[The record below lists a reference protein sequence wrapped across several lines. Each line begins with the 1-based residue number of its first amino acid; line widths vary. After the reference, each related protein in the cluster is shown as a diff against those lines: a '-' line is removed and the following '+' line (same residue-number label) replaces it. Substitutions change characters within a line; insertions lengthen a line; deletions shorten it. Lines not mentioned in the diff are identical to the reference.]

1 MITIRTEEE
10 IEKIAA
16 ASKLTADTLSLLEK
30 SVRPGISTL
39 ELDRI
44 AEEYIRANG
53 GIPSCKGYEGFP
65 GSICTSVNDMVVHG
79 IPSAKKILRKGD
91 IISLDLVVELNGYMG
106 DSCITV
112 PVGHTNKKNMQ
123 LIDVTEQALF
133 AGIKQAV
140 PGNHVGDIGYA
151 VEHTVKPYGYG
162 VLREYVGHA
171 IGTDMHEDPE
181 IPNYGTPGHGPR
193 LEAGMVICIE
203 PMITMGSADIMTL
216 RDGWSVVTVDG
227 KPSAHIEHTIAITK
241 DGPKILTLR
250 NK

>member
-1 MITIRTEEE
+1 MIIIHTPEE

-30 SVRPGISTL
+30 AVKPGMSTL
-39 ELDRI
+39 DLDTM
-44 AEEYIRANG
+44 AEKFIRDNG
-53 GIPSCKGYEGFP
+53 GIPSCKGYEGYP
-65 GSICTSVNDMVVHG
+65 ATLCTSVNDVVVHG

-91 IISLDLVVELNGYMG
+91 IISIDLVVELNGYMG

-123 LIDVTEQALF
+123 LIKVTEQALF

-140 PGNHVGDIGYA
+140 PGNHVGDIGHA
-151 VEHTVKPYGYG
+151 VESTVKPYGYG
-162 VLREYVGHA
+162 VLKEYVGHG

-193 LEAGMVICIE
+193 LEEGMVICIE
-203 PMITMGSADIMTL
+203 PMINMGSADIITL
-216 RDGWSVVTVDG
+216 RDGWGVVTADG
-227 KPSAHIEHTIAITK
+227 KPAAHIEHTVAITK

-250 NK
+250 S

>member
-1 MITIRTEEE
+1 MIIIHTPEE

-30 SVRPGISTL
+30 AVKPGISTL
-39 ELDRI
+39 DLDRM
-44 AEEYIRANG
+44 AEEFIRSNG
-53 GIPSCKGYEGFP
+53 GIPSCKGYEGYP
-65 GSICTSVNDMVVHG
+65 ATLCTSVNDVVVHG
-79 IPSAKKILRKGD
+79 IPSAKKILHKGD
-91 IISLDLVVELNGYMG
+91 IISIDLVVELNGYMG

-123 LIDVTEQALF
+123 LIQVTEQALF

-140 PGNHVGDIGYA
+140 PGNHVGDIGHA
-151 VEHTVKPYGYG
+151 VESTVKPYGYG
-162 VLREYVGHA
+162 VLKEYVGHG

-193 LEAGMVICIE
+193 LEEGMVICIE
-203 PMITMGSADIMTL
+203 PMINMGSADIITL
-216 RDGWSVVTVDG
+216 RDGWGVVTADG
-227 KPSAHIEHTIAITK
+227 KPAAHIEHTVAITK

-250 NK
+250 S